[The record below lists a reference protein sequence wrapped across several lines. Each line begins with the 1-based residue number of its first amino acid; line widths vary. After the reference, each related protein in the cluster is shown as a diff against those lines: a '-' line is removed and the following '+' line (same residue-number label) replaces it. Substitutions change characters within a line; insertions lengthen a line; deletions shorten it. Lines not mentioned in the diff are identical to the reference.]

1 MEEEVCDDSQ
11 QSTSSGRPTRTSKG
25 KAKRKSTDEHQGDV
39 PTASSAVDR
48 ALRMQE
54 IEHELQVKRLT
65 KQITFEEE
73 EHRERMKLIQLQQH
87 FIASLHEKTGLVW
100 FIGV

>member
-1 MEEEVCDDSQ
+1 
-11 QSTSSGRPTRTSKG
+11 
-25 KAKRKSTDEHQGDV
+25 
-39 PTASSAVDR
+39 
-48 ALRMQE
+48 MQE

-65 KQITFEEE
+65 KQITFEED